1 MDRAR
6 HGLRGRWRGHRGRR
20 LRHGRLLIRRL
31 GSGLRHGRRGRRSG
45 RVMLRLWRG
54 SLRHGGGLLRLLI
67 YRLLRLWRIALR
79 GLLLVLLCRLLAH
92 GSALLRLGHSR
103 KLAAQDGPGLARC
116 RHAALL
122 GIERQIKLQAWL
134 ATAVLRVLAG
144 VESSGQLLE

>member
-1 MDRAR
+1 
-6 HGLRGRWRGHRGRR
+6 
-20 LRHGRLLIRRL
+20 
-31 GSGLRHGRRGRRSG
+31 
-45 RVMLRLWRG
+45 MLRLWRG
-54 SLRHGGGLLRLLI
+54 SLRHGSGLLRLLI

-79 GLLLVLLCRLLAH
+79 GLLVLLCRLLAH
-92 GSALLRLGHSR
+92 RSALLRLGHSR

-122 GIERQIKLQAWL
+122 GIERKIELDARL